1 MFESGLVLVN
11 HAMNNIWLSRRRTQI
26 DITQGQLASK
36 LTLSGHETSRT
47 TVTGWEAGNPIP
59 LADPQFVR
67 ALANALRMSAL
78 DVLIE
83 AGYPIASDSHTEY
96 GRRAADIVDQL
107 PESKKRLALGIL
119 EQILEGD

>member
-1 MFESGLVLVN
+1 MVN
-11 HAMNNIWLSRRRTQI
+11 LAMNNIWLSKRRTQI
-26 DITQGQLASK
+26 DITQQQLATK
-36 LTLSGHETSRT
+36 LTLSGFETSRT
-47 TVTGWEAGNPIP
+47 SVTGWEKGNPIP
-59 LADPQFVR
+59 LESPQFVR

-83 AGYPIASDSHTEY
+83 AGYPITTDSHTEY

-107 PESKKRLALGIL
+107 TDSKKRLALGIL